1 MNLKQNIQSYGRFK
15 GTPWFTKMS
24 ESTIFVGGCGSIGS
38 WTSFFLARASANV
51 IVVDHDFYED
61 HNTSSQ
67 LFLRE
72 DVGKS
77 KVAAFTSM
85 VSKMC
90 GENNVTPLHT
100 EITEEEGQWQSIIL
114 RCDAVVVGFD
124 NLKARRLIYE
134 EWKINGKKDSI
145 YLDGRLSVEEGTV
158 YILTKQSS
166 EEEHS
171 AYEGTYFEDHERV
184 ELPCTFKST
193 THCGA
198 LIAAKIVG
206 NITNWFNNIT
216 EGTMP
221 RIISNIEF
229 HLPLMMFD
237 QPVLKAKEVCY

>member
-1 MNLKQNIQSYGRFK
+1 MY
-15 GTPWFTKMS
+15 
-24 ESTIFVGGCGSIGS
+24 
-38 WTSFFLARASANV
+38 
-51 IVVDHDFYED
+51 
-61 HNTSSQ
+61 
-67 LFLRE
+67 
-72 DVGKS
+72 GKS
-77 KVAAFTSM
+77 HTGKKKVIALKE
-85 VSKMC
+85 VCNYLC
-90 GENNVTPLHT
+90 GEDNIMALDV
-100 EITEEEGQWQSIIL
+100 EITEEEGQWQSIIP

-124 NLKARRLIYE
+124 NLKARRFIYE
-134 EWKINGKKDSI
+134 EWKVNGKDNSI
-145 YLDGRLSVEEGTV
+145 FLDGRLSVEEGTI
-158 YILTKQSS
+158 YILTTQSS
-166 EEEHS
+166 EEDYL

-237 QPVLKAKEVCY
+237 QPVLKAKEVCS